1 MFLVEDEPSGV
12 EMTFLGADTNML
24 AAWADHAERMQPRLE
39 SLLQETREAVRSA
52 AWVGPDR
59 EAFLG
64 AFSSQVEHSGARA
77 VELLGTLG
85 RRARSDAEEQDA
97 ASAADGSAA
106 VGPHSGGDRSSPKPT
121 EDSGDPVAV
130 PDDLQEDVDDPAAI
144 RRDAERIVQ
153 GGMGDCFFLAPLAAV
168 ARTHPDLLEE
178 NVWFEDGQYHVRFY
192 EKDFLGR
199 VQERVVT
206 VDPEVAGNGVRD
218 ADGDISTMSI
228 FETAYASYR
237 GGYGEIEE
245 GGHAADPMFT
255 LTGQDTR
262 TYDVEPSVDQLR
274 DELAAGNVVVADTG
288 PRDGEGGLFD
298 PESWSD
304 RDGAVPRDTVSTH
317 VYVVTDV
324 REDGRVVLQN
334 PWGPDGGFQADD
346 DVHKPGELVLTEEEY
361 RERFQ
366 NVTVTEGPES

>member
-1 MFLVEDEPSGV
+1 
-12 EMTFLGADTNML
+12 MTFLGAETNML
-24 AAWADHAERMQPRLE
+24 AAWADHAERMQSQLD
-39 SLLQETREAVRSA
+39 SLLQAMRGAVRSA
-52 AWVGPDR
+52 GWVGPDC
-59 EAFLG
+59 EAFLS
-64 AFSSQVEHSGARA
+64 AFSAQVEHPGAHA

-85 RRARSDAEEQDA
+85 RRARSDAKEQDA

-106 VGPHSGGDRSSPKPT
+106 VGPGGGGDRSSPKTT

-130 PDDLQEDVDDPAAI
+130 PAGVQDDVGDPAAI
-144 RRDAERIVQ
+144 RRDAEGITQ

-168 ARTHPDLLEE
+168 ARTSPAFLEE

-199 VQERVVT
+199 VQERIVT

-218 ADGDISTMSI
+218 SNGDISTMSI
-228 FETAYASYR
+228 VETAYASHR
-237 GGYGEIEE
+237 GGYGEIEN

-262 TYDVEPSVDQLR
+262 TYDDEPSTDQLR
-274 DELAAGNVVVADTG
+274 DELAAGHVVVADTG

-298 PESWSD
+298 AESWSD

-324 REDGRVVLQN
+324 TEDGHVVLQN
-334 PWGPDGGFQADD
+334 PWGPDGGFQSDD

-366 NVTVTEGPES
+366 NVTISEDPES